1 LANNPNFMNIRPAVL
16 SDIKSIFDFIKIIAV
31 KETNNVISLPEEF
44 SMTILDQEKWV
55 KYYTENEY
63 SLLLVA
69 EENEKII
76 AVLDFKTNA
85 KIRLSHSGEFG
96 ISVLPEFQDQKV
108 GTMMIEYLVNW
119 ARSKPKLK
127 KINLCVFETNKRAIH
142 VYKKLGFEIE
152 GQQKKA
158 VQISDDVYI
167 DLIQM
172 GMVL

>member
-1 LANNPNFMNIRPAVL
+1 MNIRPAVL

-44 SMTILDQEKWV
+44 SLTMLDQEKWV

-69 EENEKII
+69 EADDKIVG
-76 AVLDFKTNA
+76 VLDFKNNS

-96 ISVLPEFQDQKV
+96 ISILPEFQDKKI
-108 GTMMIEYLVNW
+108 GSKMIEYLITW

-127 KINLCVFETNKRAIH
+127 KINLSVFESNKRAIH
-142 VYKKLGFEIE
+142 VYENLGFRIE
-152 GQQKKA
+152 GQQKNA
-158 VQISDDVYI
+158 VQIAEDVFI

>member
-1 LANNPNFMNIRPAVL
+1 MIIRPAVL
-16 SDIKSIFDFIKIIAV
+16 ADIKSIFDFIKSIAV

-44 SMTILDQEKWV
+44 SLTMLDQEKWV

-69 EENEKII
+69 EADDKIVG
-76 AVLDFKTNA
+76 VLDFKNNS

-96 ISVLPEFQDQKV
+96 ISILPEFQDKKI
-108 GTMMIEYLVNW
+108 GSKMIEYLITW

-127 KINLCVFETNKRAIH
+127 KINLSVFESNKRAIH
-142 VYKKLGFEIE
+142 VYENLGFRIE
-152 GQQKKA
+152 GQQKNA
-158 VQISDDVYI
+158 VQIAEDVFI

>member
-1 LANNPNFMNIRPAVL
+1 
-16 SDIKSIFDFIKIIAV
+16 DFIKIIAV

-44 SMTILDQEKWV
+44 SLTMLDQEKWV

-69 EENEKII
+69 EADDKIVG
-76 AVLDFKTNA
+76 VLDFKNNS

-96 ISVLPEFQDQKV
+96 ISILPEFQDKKI
-108 GTMMIEYLVNW
+108 GSKMIEYLITW

-127 KINLCVFETNKRAIH
+127 KINLSVFESNKRAIH
-142 VYKKLGFEIE
+142 VYENLGFRIE
-152 GQQKKA
+152 GQQKNA
-158 VQISDDVYI
+158 VQIAEDVFI

>member
-1 LANNPNFMNIRPAVL
+1 MIIRPAVL
-16 SDIKSIFDFIKIIAV
+16 ADIKSIFDFIKIIAV
-31 KETNNVISLPEEF
+31 KETNNVFSLPEEF
-44 SMTILDQEKWV
+44 SLTMLDQEKWV

-69 EENEKII
+69 EADDKIV
-76 AVLDFKTNA
+76 AVLDFKNNS

-96 ISVLPEFQDQKV
+96 ISILPEFQDKKI
-108 GTMMIEYLVNW
+108 GSKMIEYLITW

-127 KINLCVFETNKRAIH
+127 KINLSVFESNKRAIH
-142 VYKKLGFEIE
+142 VYENLGFRIE
-152 GQQKKA
+152 GQQKNA
-158 VQISDDVYI
+158 VQIAEDVFI

>member
-1 LANNPNFMNIRPAVL
+1 MIIRPAVL
-16 SDIKSIFDFIKIIAV
+16 ADIKSIFDFIKIIAV

-44 SMTILDQEKWV
+44 SLTMLDQEKWV

-69 EENEKII
+69 EADDKIVG
-76 AVLDFKTNA
+76 VLDFKNNS

-96 ISVLPEFQDQKV
+96 ISILPEFQDKKI
-108 GTMMIEYLVNW
+108 GSKMIEYLITW

-127 KINLCVFETNKRAIH
+127 KINLSVFESNKRAIH
-142 VYKKLGFEIE
+142 VYENLGFRIE
-152 GQQKKA
+152 GQQKNA
-158 VQISDDVYI
+158 VQIAEDVFI

>member
-1 LANNPNFMNIRPAVL
+1 MIIRPAVL
-16 SDIKSIFDFIKIIAV
+16 ADIKSIFDFIKIIAV

-44 SMTILDQEKWV
+44 SLTMLDQEKWV

-69 EENEKII
+69 EADDKIVG
-76 AVLDFKTNA
+76 VLDFKNNS

-96 ISVLPEFQDQKV
+96 ISILPEFQDKKI
-108 GTMMIEYLVNW
+108 GSKMIEYLITW
-119 ARSKPKLK
+119 AGSKPKLK
-127 KINLCVFETNKRAIH
+127 KINLSVFESNKRAIH
-142 VYKKLGFEIE
+142 VYENLGFRIE
-152 GQQKKA
+152 GQQKNA
-158 VQISDDVYI
+158 VQIAEDVFI

>member
-1 LANNPNFMNIRPAVL
+1 MIIRPAVL
-16 SDIKSIFDFIKIIAV
+16 ADIKSIFDFIKIIAV

-44 SMTILDQEKWV
+44 SLTMLDQEKWV

-69 EENEKII
+69 EADDKIVG
-76 AVLDFKTNA
+76 VLDFKNNS

-96 ISVLPEFQDQKV
+96 ISILPEFQDKKI
-108 GTMMIEYLVNW
+108 GSKMIEYLITW

-127 KINLCVFETNKRAIH
+127 KINLSVFESNKRAIH
-142 VYKKLGFEIE
+142 VYKKLGFVIE
-152 GQQKKA
+152 GQQKNA
-158 VQISDDVYI
+158 VQIAEDVFI

>member
-1 LANNPNFMNIRPAVL
+1 MIIRPAVL
-16 SDIKSIFDFIKIIAV
+16 ADIKSIFDFIKIIAV

-44 SMTILDQEKWV
+44 SLTILDQEKWV

-69 EENEKII
+69 EADDKIVG
-76 AVLDFKTNA
+76 VLDFKNNS

-96 ISVLPEFQDQKV
+96 ISILPEFQDKKI
-108 GTMMIEYLVNW
+108 GSKMIEYLITW

-127 KINLCVFETNKRAIH
+127 KINLSVFESNKRAIH
-142 VYKKLGFEIE
+142 VYENLGFRIE
-152 GQQKKA
+152 GQQKNA
-158 VQISDDVYI
+158 VQIAEDVFI

>member
-1 LANNPNFMNIRPAVL
+1 MIIRPAVL
-16 SDIKSIFDFIKIIAV
+16 ADIKSIFDFIKIIAV

-44 SMTILDQEKWV
+44 SLTMLDQEKWV

-69 EENEKII
+69 EADDKIV
-76 AVLDFKTNA
+76 AVLDFKNNS

-96 ISVLPEFQDQKV
+96 ISILPEFQDKKI
-108 GTMMIEYLVNW
+108 GSKMIEYLITW

-127 KINLCVFETNKRAIH
+127 KINLSVFESNKRAIH
-142 VYKKLGFEIE
+142 VYKKLGFVIE
-152 GQQKKA
+152 GQQKNA
-158 VQISDDVYI
+158 VQIAEDVFI

>member
-1 LANNPNFMNIRPAVL
+1 MIIRPAVL
-16 SDIKSIFDFIKIIAV
+16 ADIKSIFDFIKIIAV

-44 SMTILDQEKWV
+44 SLTILDQEMWV

-69 EENEKII
+69 EADDKIVG
-76 AVLDFKTNA
+76 VLDFKNNS

-96 ISVLPEFQDQKV
+96 ISILPEFQDKKI
-108 GTMMIEYLVNW
+108 GSKMIEYLITW

-127 KINLCVFETNKRAIH
+127 KINLSVFESNKRAIH
-142 VYKKLGFEIE
+142 VYENLGFRIE
-152 GQQKKA
+152 GQQKNA
-158 VQISDDVYI
+158 VQIADDVYI

>member
-1 LANNPNFMNIRPAVL
+1 MIIRPAVL
-16 SDIKSIFDFIKIIAV
+16 ADIKSIFDFIKIIAV

-44 SMTILDQEKWV
+44 SLTMLDQEKWV

-69 EENEKII
+69 EADDKIVG
-76 AVLDFKTNA
+76 VLDFKNNL

-96 ISVLPEFQDQKV
+96 ISILLEFQDKKI
-108 GTMMIEYLVNW
+108 GSKMIEYLITW

-127 KINLCVFETNKRAIH
+127 KINLSVFESNKRAIH
-142 VYKKLGFEIE
+142 VYENLGFRIE
-152 GQQKKA
+152 GQQKNA
-158 VQISDDVYI
+158 VQIAEDVFI

>member
-1 LANNPNFMNIRPAVL
+1 MIIRPAVL
-16 SDIKSIFDFIKIIAV
+16 ADIKSIFDFIKIIAV

-44 SMTILDQEKWV
+44 SLTILDQEMWV

-69 EENEKII
+69 EADDKIVG
-76 AVLDFKTNA
+76 VLDFKNNS

-96 ISVLPEFQDQKV
+96 ISILPEFQDKKI
-108 GTMMIEYLVNW
+108 GSKMIEYLITW

-127 KINLCVFETNKRAIH
+127 KINLSVFETNKRAIH
-142 VYKKLGFEIE
+142 VYENLGFRIE
-152 GQQKKA
+152 GQQKNA
-158 VQISDDVYI
+158 VQIADDVYI